1 MNEKMSASKQV
12 KNEITHDTGLDF
24 PVFSAKSRV
33 RSDDRQMDATAL
45 FRIGYGL
52 YLVTAR
58 EGDRDN
64 GLIVNTVTQV
74 TNTPNRVAVTINR
87 SGLTHDMILR
97 TGKLNVN
104 CLSVDTPFSIFEL
117 FGMKS
122 GRTVDKFRDFDLL
135 RTANGLALLP
145 RYVNA
150 FLSLEVEQYV
160 DLGTHGMFLCAV
172 TDAQVLGDA
181 PTMTYDYYYEKVK
194 PRPAEKKSGF
204 VCRVC
209 GYVYEGEELPK
220 DFICPICLHGADD
233 FEPLG

>member
-1 MNEKMSASKQV
+1 MYQTENGSKRDQ
-12 KNEITHDTGLDF
+12 NEINPQTGLAF
-24 PVFSAKSRV
+24 PTFSAKGLARTDDGRV
-33 RSDDRQMDATAL
+33 DPTAL

-58 EGDRDN
+58 EGEKDN
-64 GLIVNTVTQV
+64 GLIVNTVTQI

-87 SGLTHDMILR
+87 SGLTHEMILR
-97 TGKLNVN
+97 TGKMNVN
-104 CLSVDTPFSIFEL
+104 CLSVDTPFSIFEQ

-122 GRTVDKFRDFDLL
+122 GRTVDKFRDFDIL

-145 RYVNA
+145 SYVNA

-172 TDAQVLGDA
+172 SDAQVIGDA
-181 PTMTYDYYYEKVK
+181 PTMTYDDYYSRVK
-194 PRPAEKKSGF
+194 PKPEKKSGY

-209 GYVYEGEELPK
+209 GYVYEGEPLPK